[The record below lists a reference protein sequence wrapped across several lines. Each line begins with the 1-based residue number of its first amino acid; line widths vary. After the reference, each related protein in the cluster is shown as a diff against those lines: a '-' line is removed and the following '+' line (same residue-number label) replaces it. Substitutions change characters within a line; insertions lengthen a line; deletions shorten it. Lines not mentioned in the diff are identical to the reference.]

1 MTIARIWRGIT
12 LAAKSGQYLEYLNKV
27 VVPACQIA
35 EGNEG
40 LFVMKECQGELTH
53 FLLLTLWAS
62 DEAVARYAGTAVDVV
77 NPTPEERDL
86 LIAFESTARRYQ
98 VVKKVGEIFNTE
110 HSM

>member
-1 MTIARIWRGIT
+1 MTTVRIWRGVT
-12 LAAKSGQYLEYLNKV
+12 LTAKSEQYLEYLNKV

-62 DEAVARYAGTAVDVV
+62 SEALAKYTGTADDDVV
-77 NPTPEERDL
+77 NPTPEERNML
-86 LIAFESTARRYQ
+86 LAFESTARHYQ
-98 VVKKVGEIFNTE
+98 VVKSAT
-110 HSM
+110 

>member
-12 LAAKSGQYLEYLNKV
+12 LAANSGQYLEYLNKV
-27 VVPACQIA
+27 VMPVCQSA

-40 LFVMKECQGELTH
+40 FFVMKECQGELTH

-62 DEAVARYAGTAVDVV
+62 DEALAKYAGTADDVV

-86 LIAFESTARRYQ
+86 LMAFESTARRYR
-98 VVKKVGEIFNTE
+98 VVKRVDETFNTK